1 MAGTGKSSE
10 RLPTPPL
17 WLSLIPII
25 VTGVALGFSVFAFE
39 AEPHFALFLGAAT
52 AGICAFAY
60 GFSWKTI
67 KEGFKHSINRTTP
80 SLIILLIIGMLISVW
95 IASGIVPALMYFGF
109 EFFVARWFLPL
120 IFLFCCVMAIIT
132 GSSWSTIGT
141 MGVAAIGVSEGLG
154 IPLAMAAGAIVSG
167 SFFGDKLSPMSDSTN
182 LTPSVLG
189 VNLFEHIKHMLY
201 TTLPAMGISLVAF
214 AIMGF
219 MASGNGNVEDVT
231 HYSEGIT
238 ENFNISAWLFVA
250 PAVVVFLII
259 KKVPAIPSLI
269 AGLLLG
275 SITYIVI
282 QGGSF
287 SELLST
293 IHTGYSPDSG
303 NEEIDS
309 LFARGGMESMYNV
322 ISLALISLTLG
333 GILDYTK
340 MLHSIVL
347 GLSRF
352 VKNVGNLTLTVLGTS
367 IFVNIFGANQYL
379 AVILPGQMFE
389 ELYRGKHLKLKN
401 LTRTL
406 EAGGTL
412 TAPLIPWNSSAVF
425 IYSALG
431 VSAMAYAP
439 YALLCWLTAIIVVVF
454 GYAKITMH
462 TLSPEERPEDE
473 DRQ

>member
-1 MAGTGKSSE
+1 MAANGKSSE
-10 RLPTPPL
+10 KLPTPPL
-17 WLSLIPII
+17 WLSLIPIT

-39 AEPHFALFLGAAT
+39 AEPHFSLFLGAAT
-52 AGICAFAY
+52 AGICAYLY

-67 KEGFKHSINRTTP
+67 KEGFKHAINRTTP

-120 IFLFCCVMAIIT
+120 ILLFCCVMALVT

-141 MGVAAIGVSEGLG
+141 LGVAAIGVSEGLG
-154 IPLAMAAGAIVSG
+154 IPLAITAGAIVSG

-201 TTLPAMGISLVAF
+201 TTLPALGISLVAF
-214 AIMGF
+214 TVIGF
-219 MASGNGNVEDVT
+219 VVAGNGDTGDVA

-238 ENFNISAWLFVA
+238 ENFNISAWLFLP
-250 PAVVVFLII
+250 PAVVVFLIV

-269 AGLLLG
+269 AGLILG

-287 SELLST
+287 SELLNT
-293 IHTGYSPDSG
+293 IHKGYDPGTG
-303 NEEIDS
+303 NEEIDG
-309 LFARGGMESMYNV
+309 LFSRGGMESMYNV
-322 ISLALISLTLG
+322 ISLALVSLTLG

-347 GLSRF
+347 GLSKF
-352 VKNVGNLTLTVLGTS
+352 VKSIGNLTLTVLGTS

-389 ELYRGKHLKLKN
+389 ECYRDKHLKLKN

-425 IYSALG
+425 VYSALG

-439 YALLCWLTAIIVVVF
+439 FALLCWLTAIIAAVF
-454 GYAKITMH
+454 GYANITMQ
-462 TLSPEERPEDE
+462 TLPPEERPEDE
-473 DRQ
+473 ECQ